1 MVQIGLFVQCQFKVN
16 MKPLSVS
23 CKKVLLFWS
32 QEKNKLTQLPAEEF
46 AIHEQKLWDSR
57 NFYVRVRHV
66 STLKKRGS
74 CELVRYLS
82 CLFLQNFLLF
92 FVLEYPR
99 NIVCFEYLLCLGIL
113 VITGCCAHLN
123 RLPKIVYVHN
133 LKKLGTLSTSLTAY
147 FVL

>member
-16 MKPLSVS
+16 LKPLSVS

-66 STLKKRGS
+66 SAFKKNAAAVS
-74 CELVRYLS
+74 
-82 CLFLQNFLLF
+82 
-92 FVLEYPR
+92 
-99 NIVCFEYLLCLGIL
+99 
-113 VITGCCAHLN
+113 
-123 RLPKIVYVHN
+123 
-133 LKKLGTLSTSLTAY
+133 
-147 FVL
+147 

>member
-16 MKPLSVS
+16 LKPLSVS

-66 STLKKRGS
+66 STLKNAAPVS
-74 CELVRYLS
+74 WFATYL
-82 CLFLQNFLLF
+82 
-92 FVLEYPR
+92 
-99 NIVCFEYLLCLGIL
+99 
-113 VITGCCAHLN
+113 
-123 RLPKIVYVHN
+123 
-133 LKKLGTLSTSLTAY
+133 AY
-147 FVL
+147 FYKTFCSFLYLNTQEILYVLSIFSV